1 MKTTRQIAREL
12 KTLCKKHEN
21 NETITIIRTTQ
32 TIEKIPEY
40 IPWIVKKT
48 INNKTTFTI

>member
-21 NETITIIRTTQ
+21 NETIRTTQ

>member
-21 NETITIIRTTQ
+21 NETSNTTS

-40 IPWIVKKT
+40 ISWIVKKT